1 MKWVDLYSMA
11 VRHPRAKGMLADIA
25 ATAVL
30 DSDNEVLS
38 REVLSQAG
46 DSLRVVCQ
54 LLDRHAVPLAGET
67 VDLVGSVSVRG
78 PRSTRRSET
87 P

>member
-1 MKWVDLYSMA
+1 MKWVELYRMA

-46 DSLRVVCQ
+46 DSLRVVCE

-78 PRSTRRSET
+78 PRTTRRSE
-87 P
+87 